1 MNNIF
6 YDKNKIIKPW
16 GEEHVVFRDKKKLCI
31 TLLKIKSKNST
42 SLHCHPQK
50 KTGFILLSGSATIQ
64 LGLYKSSRRK
74 YESPSRLMIRSGLFH
89 SIKCISKK
97 DLIALEFE
105 TPVNKNDLVRFE
117 DKYGRKN
124 TPYEGK
130 TCSIAINKKDIKFK
144 KNFNKSQKYKFE
156 NTVVEIKRY
165 KKIADFQKYPIKN
178 IFAVIS
184 GSLVDRFNKSIFSPG
199 DIIRTGTLLK
209 LSETFKIKNNLV
221 LLRVF
226 QR

>member
-1 MNNIF
+1 MNNNF

-31 TLLKIKSKNST
+31 TLLKIKPKHST

-50 KTGFILLSGSATIQ
+50 KTGFILLSGSAMIQ
-64 LGLYKSSRRK
+64 LGLYKSSRKK
-74 YESPSRLMIRSGLFH
+74 YESPSRLMIRTGLFH

-124 TPYEGK
+124 KPYEGK
-130 TCSIAINKKDIKFK
+130 TFSTAINKNDIKFK
-144 KNFNKSQKYKFE
+144 KNFNKTQKYKFE
-156 NTVVEIKRY
+156 NIKLEIKKY
-165 KKIADFQKYPIKN
+165 KKITDFHKYPIKN
-178 IFAVIS
+178 IFAIIS
-184 GSLVDRFNKSIFSPG
+184 GSLIDRFNKSIFSPG

-209 LSETFKIKNNLV
+209 LSEAFKIKNNLV
-221 LLRVF
+221 LLRVSS
-226 QR
+226 R

>member
-1 MNNIF
+1 MNNNF

-31 TLLKIKSKNST
+31 TLLKIKPKHCT

-50 KTGFILLSGSATIQ
+50 KTGFILLSGSAMIQ
-64 LGLYKSSRRK
+64 LGLYKSSRKK
-74 YESPSRLMIRSGLFH
+74 YESPSRLMIRTGLFH

-124 TPYEGK
+124 KPYEGK
-130 TCSIAINKKDIKFK
+130 TFSTAINKNDIKFK
-144 KNFNKSQKYKFE
+144 KNFNKTQKYKFE
-156 NTVVEIKRY
+156 NIKLEIKKY
-165 KKIADFQKYPIKN
+165 KKITDFHKYPIKN

-184 GSLVDRFNKSIFSPG
+184 GSLIDRFNKSIFSPG

-209 LSETFKIKNNLV
+209 LSEAFKIKNKLV
-221 LLRVF
+221 LLRVSS
-226 QR
+226 R

>member
-1 MNNIF
+1 MNNTF

-31 TLLKIKSKNST
+31 TLLKIKSGHST

-50 KTGFILLSGSATIQ
+50 KTGFILLSGTATIQ
-64 LGLYKSSRRK
+64 LGLYKSSRK
-74 YESPSRLMIRSGLFH
+74 NYKSPSRLMIRTGLFH

-97 DLIALEFE
+97 DLMALEFE
-105 TPVNKNDLVRFE
+105 TPVNKNDLVRFQ

-124 TPYEGK
+124 TTYEGK
-130 TCSIAINKKDIKFK
+130 NYSTTINKNDIKFK
-144 KNFNKSQKYKFE
+144 KNFNKTQKYKFK
-156 NTVVEIKRY
+156 NTIVEIKKY
-165 KKIADFQKYPIKN
+165 KKITDFYKYPIKN

-184 GSLVDRFNKSIFSPG
+184 GSLIDRFNKSIFSPG

-209 LSETFKIKNNLV
+209 LSEAFKIKNNLV
-221 LLRVF
+221 LLRVS